1 MIGPRTLC
9 LLALCVA
16 ALAIGTAPAAA
27 ADPDDGQLSS
37 RAFSSSFLN
46 TLPFGLGFDLST
58 IGVPDSAFATVGPA
72 GVAASSGDGPNM
84 YIVDN
89 DLAQCPN
96 AAFTSIQAA
105 VEASGPG
112 DQIRVCPGLYQE
124 QVDIGAGHDGLTV
137 FSQQPLQAIIK
148 APQPAMAEPGDIV
161 RIHEGVQDVTI
172 RHFTISGPLPDLA
185 FCSVQTRT
193 GVKVDESA
201 SATIRANHITEIRS
215 TSPALRGCQNG
226 IGIRV
231 GRRFDPDGPQAGSA
245 WITHNRIDKYQKG
258 GIVID
263 GLNSSATID
272 HNEVVHGPPDVIPIA
287 PNGIQVSRN
296 AAADVGHNIVTEN
309 NGADLGT
316 GILLFREV
324 DDPPNPPAIDVRHN
338 RVFRNDDGIALYN
351 TLNASIS
358 HNRSYQQTVWD
369 GIFADV
375 DSSNN
380 TIDHNDAYQNFEH
393 DCHDSS
399 FGAGTAGTAN
409 FWIHDKGNTQ
419 NRPGLCKNAAVTP

>member
-9 LLALCVA
+9 LLALCTAMLV
-16 ALAIGTAPAAA
+16 IGTAPAAA
-27 ADPDDGQLSS
+27 ADPDDGQFSS
-37 RAFSSSFLN
+37 RAASLSFLN

-72 GVAASSGDGPNM
+72 SVAASSGDGPNM

-96 AAFTSIQAA
+96 AAYTSIQAA
-105 VEASGPG
+105 VEDSGPG

-148 APQPAMAEPGDIV
+148 APQPVMAEPGDIV

-172 RHFTISGPLPDLA
+172 RHFTITGPLPDSA

-193 GVKVDESA
+193 GVKVEQMA
-201 SATIRANHITEIRS
+201 SATIKANHITEIRS

-231 GRRFDPDGPQAGSA
+231 GRRFEPGGPQAGSA

-263 GLNSSATID
+263 GANSSATID
-272 HNEVVHGPPDVIPIA
+272 HNEIVHGPPDVIPIA

-316 GILLFREV
+316 GILLYREV
-324 DDPPNPPAIDVRHN
+324 DDPPRASSDQRPPQQGVPERRRDRALQHPRCVDLEQPVVRA
-338 RVFRNDDGIALYN
+338 DGLGRD
-351 TLNASIS
+351 L
-358 HNRSYQQTVWD
+358 R
-369 GIFADV
+369 GLRFGG
-375 DSSNN
+375 
-380 TIDHNDAYQNFEH
+380 EH
-393 DCHDSS
+393 D
-399 FGAGTAGTAN
+399 
-409 FWIHDKGNTQ
+409 
-419 NRPGLCKNAAVTP
+419 RPQRRVPELRARLPRRLGRSRHRRDRELLDPRQG